1 MNMGLAN
8 RRARPPVIIGRRQA
22 MAAGASFTLFA
33 ALAGCSVLQRVN
45 TPVNLYTLTPKTT
58 YPEGLPPVDWQL
70 VVETPTCAASL
81 DTPRIA
87 LQRTPLTFEYY
98 ADSAWTDNAPAMVQ
112 TLLIESFESTR
123 RISGVGREA
132 IGLRPDYILKT
143 DLREFEAVYDGDNP
157 IPTIW
162 IRMNA
167 KLVKLPERRIVASET
182 FGEKRPAAGSKLT
195 DIVAAFDDALGFVFK
210 RVVMFTLAAPK
221 QQS

>member
-1 MNMGLAN
+1 MNMNLAN
-8 RRARPPVIIGRRQA
+8 LRARRPVMTGRRRVI
-22 MAAGASFTLFA
+22 AGAASCTLLA
-33 ALAGCSVLQRVN
+33 ALAGCSVLQGVN

-70 VVETPTCAASL
+70 VVETPVSATSL
-81 DTPRIA
+81 NTSRIA

-98 ADSAWTDNAPAMVQ
+98 ADAAWTDNAPAMVQ
-112 TLLIESFESTR
+112 TLLIESFESTK

-132 IGLRPDYILKT
+132 IGLRPDYILMT

-182 FGEKRPAAGSKLT
+182 FGEKLPAAGSKLT
-195 DIVAAFDDALGFVFK
+195 DIVAAFDEALGSVFK
-210 RVVMFTLAAPK
+210 QIVMFALAAPT

>member
-1 MNMGLAN
+1 MHLPTLRG
-8 RRARPPVIIGRRQA
+8 RRPVMIGRRQA
-22 MAAGASFTLFA
+22 MAAGASFTLLA
-33 ALAGCSVLQRVN
+33 ALTGCSVLQRVN

-70 VVETPTCAASL
+70 VVETPTSAASL
-81 DTPRIA
+81 DTARIA

-143 DLREFEAVYDGDNP
+143 DLREFEAVYDGKNP
-157 IPTIW
+157 IPIVW

-182 FGEKRPAAGSKLT
+182 FGEKLPAAGSKLPE
-195 DIVAAFDDALGFVFK
+195 IVAAFDDALGLVFK
-210 RVVMFTLAAPK
+210 RIVLFTLAAPA
-221 QQS
+221 QHS

>member
-1 MNMGLAN
+1 MTMDLATP
-8 RRARPPVIIGRRQA
+8 RARRPVTTGRREAIIGMTSSA
-22 MAAGASFTLFA
+22 LLA

-58 YPEGLPPVDWQL
+58 YPEGMPKVDWQL
-70 VVETPTCAASL
+70 VVETPVSAASL
-81 DTPRIA
+81 DTARIA

-98 ADSAWTDNAPAMVQ
+98 ADAAWTDNAPAMVQ
-112 TLLIESFESTR
+112 TLLIESFEATHR
-123 RISGVGREA
+123 VSGVGREA
-132 IGLRPDYILKT
+132 IGLRPDYILMT

-167 KLVKLPERRIVASET
+167 KLVKLPERRIVASDT
-182 FGEKRPAAGSKLT
+182 FGDKLPAAGNKLP
-195 DIVAAFDDALGFVFK
+195 DIVAAFDEALGSVLK
-210 RVVMFTLAAPK
+210 KVVLFALAAPA

>member
-1 MNMGLAN
+1 MDLAN
-8 RRARPPVIIGRRQA
+8 LRARRPVMTGRRRVI
-22 MAAGASFTLFA
+22 AGAASCTLLA
-33 ALAGCSVLQRVN
+33 TLAGCSVLQGVN

-70 VVETPTCAASL
+70 VVETPVSATSL
-81 DTPRIA
+81 NTSRIA

-98 ADSAWTDNAPAMVQ
+98 ADAAWTDNAPAMVQ
-112 TLLIESFESTR
+112 TLLIESFESTK

-132 IGLRPDYILKT
+132 IGLRPDYILMT

-182 FGEKRPAAGSKLT
+182 FGEKLPAAGSKLT
-195 DIVAAFDDALGFVFK
+195 DIVAAFDEALGSVFK
-210 RVVMFTLAAPK
+210 QIVMFALAAPT